1 MNQDQLKKEQ
11 LKLAKKLLIKDQ
23 IEELNL
29 IAGFSQIYHKNKM
42 YSGVV
47 VIDKNFKIIEEKYA
61 SSTKTIPYI
70 PGFLCFRE
78 GPAIL
83 EAFNKLENKPDLI
96 MIKGHGIIH
105 QRLGLASYIGVILGL
120 PVIGIANKLLYGEIK
135 NNKIYIDGKL
145 KGYELKTK
153 EHGNPIYISPG
164 NKITVTKSLEL
175 VKQFIK
181 SPHKLPE
188 PLFLAQK
195 YIKKVIRELS

>member
-29 IAGFSQIYHKNKM
+29 IAGFSQIYHQNKM
-42 YSGVV
+42 YSDVV

-96 MIKGHGIIH
+96 FIKGHGIMH
-105 QRLGLASYIGVILGL
+105 KTLGLASYIGIILDL
-120 PVIGIANKLLYGEIK
+120 PTIGVANKLLEGEIK
-135 NNKIYIDGKL
+135 NNKVYINGKL

-181 SPHKLPE
+181 PPHKLPE

>member
-1 MNQDQLKKEQ
+1 M
-11 LKLAKKLLIKDQ
+11 I
-23 IEELNL
+23 NL
-29 IAGFSQIYHKNKM
+29 
-42 YSGVV
+42 
-47 VIDKNFKIIEEKYA
+47 EEKYA

-105 QRLGLASYIGVILGL
+105 QRLGLASYVGIILGL

-153 EHGNPIYISPG
+153 EHGNPIYISAG

-195 YIKKVIRELS
+195 YIKKVIREL